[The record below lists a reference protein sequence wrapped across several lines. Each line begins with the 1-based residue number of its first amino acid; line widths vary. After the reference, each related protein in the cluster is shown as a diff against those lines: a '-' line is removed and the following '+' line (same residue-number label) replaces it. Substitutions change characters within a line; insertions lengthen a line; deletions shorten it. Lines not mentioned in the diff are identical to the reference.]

1 MKGGSLNDTGSG
13 SGSGGRSSGY
23 GSKGSKSLA

>member
-1 MKGGSLNDTGSG
+1 MKEGSLSDGGSG

-23 GSKGSKSLA
+23 GTKGSKNLA